1 MRTSYPSVLP
11 VQITE
16 RIKNIQD
23 IYKIANVKLTP
34 INKTYPLVSTESP
47 RIEIYFPSDSV
58 LNLENAILEAELTF
72 NHFGAAAGGPQYYV
86 KSRYPPRYGL
96 ASLIEEVN
104 VYING
109 IQAATTKRYGF
120 IHNWIR
126 DWLHGFDVEMNN
138 GLNTCEDPSMRYTYQ
153 GGRVVPRRGFPV
165 SILDNTG
172 NTYIDADI
180 NARNEDKY
188 HMNLSESIGFFG
200 EGSSKIL
207 NTAILGEI
215 KLEIIF
221 NSQIATCIS
230 GTDIFETPASGANDP
245 NADTGIGVIPPQ
257 NATQVFSA
265 AKASGAGAP
274 NTIGAPAEVLGAAAN
289 DATVLSLYVLRR
301 AALTNTNSCFTTGD
315 CLIPEAGTAANT
327 FLTNTPNNAAIAA
340 EANAYSVRD
349 VVLHIEALQ
358 FKNSDYYDIMNQ
370 LVDSGKWK
378 YHFKRYVLQTD
389 SATQGEGR
397 TIDYRMVVNSECL
410 NYVIGCFRPAAYNIE
425 ADPMNTL
432 IAPQGAGNTGSYQAT
447 WQSQVNAGL
456 PFTFNNSRFFCRN
469 GLNIDRMG
477 WKVDET
483 YFEPRTMQ
491 EMYID
496 NLRHWRNYKPD
507 QLTRPHPG
515 LKNLYDF
522 RNCYFTGLLSFEVK
536 SDDDE
541 KAVYNLRGLN
551 TNGKAISISCQ
562 TSTRDDNFTN
572 IAGVNV
578 SGASTIAIRPA
589 QFDIPTFVICTTSTL
604 ELQGRRNVNV
614 IY

>member
-47 RIEIYFPSDSV
+47 RVEIYFPSDSV
-58 LNLENAILEAELTF
+58 LNLENAILEADLTF
-72 NHFGAAAGGPQYYV
+72 NHFGAAAAGPQYYV

-120 IHNWIR
+120 IHNWVR
-126 DWLHGFDVEMNN
+126 DWLNGFDVEINN

-153 GGRVVPRRGFPV
+153 TGRVIPRRGFPV
-165 SILDNTG
+165 SIFDNTAD
-172 NTYIDADI
+172 TFIDPNI
-180 NARNEDKY
+180 NARNKDKY

-207 NTAILGEI
+207 NTAVLGEI

-221 NSQIATCIS
+221 NSQIATCIA
-230 GTDIFETPASGANDP
+230 GTDISAVV
-245 NADTGIGVIPPQ
+245 ADTGVGVVPSQ
-257 NATQVFSA
+257 TATQVFA
-265 AKASGAGAP
+265 ASKASGAGAP
-274 NTIGAPAEVLGAAAN
+274 NTIGTAAQMLGANAG
-289 DATVLSLYVLRR
+289 DATVLSLYVQRR

-315 CLIPEAGTAANT
+315 CLVAETGAAANT
-327 FLTNTPNNAAIAA
+327 FVTNTTNGANPIPADT
-340 EANAYSVRD
+340 NAYSVRD

-389 SATQGEGR
+389 SATAGAGR

-410 NYVIGCFRPAAYNIE
+410 NYVIGCFRPAAYNVE

-562 TSTRDDNFTN
+562 TSTKDDGFIN
-572 IAGVNV
+572 IAGQNV
-578 SGASTIAIRPA
+578 SGASTIEIAPA